1 MPRRNRNVAT
11 PRYLTVP
18 PTVDAVSGGL
28 FGLLA
33 PVLAKP
39 VTRRAHRNA
48 ARRWT
53 A

>member
-1 MPRRNRNVAT
+1 MPRRNRNVPT
-11 PRYLTVP
+11 PRYPAAQLAS
-18 PTVDAVSGGL
+18 DAVEGL

-48 ARRWT
+48 SRRWT